1 MAINIV
7 LVSGTREKLQMAGM
21 VAAVSAVSGDAVTVF
36 VSMNALPY
44 FVKGKPMQ
52 APAEGGMGE
61 LLESRNAPPFMQLFE
76 QAVEFG
82 GATLHPCS
90 MAVDV
95 LGLPDDALLPF
106 VGEPLGLTKFMA
118 DARESQLLVF

>member
-1 MAINIV
+1 MAISIV

-21 VAAVSAVSGDAVTVF
+21 VAAVSAVSGDTVTVF

-44 FVKGKPMQ
+44 FVKGKPAQ

-61 LLESRNAPPFMQLFE
+61 LLETKNAPPFMQLFE

-82 GATLHPCS
+82 GAAVHPCS